1 MIYVDFL
8 RFAEVFGLLVD
19 DGNRDNGNKMIF
31 SLLDFKNKGELDI
44 IVLIQILNNIDRNTL
59 FAQELLVLIREHKR
73 KNVMAAGGVRR
84 ELQMN

>member
-1 MIYVDFL
+1 
-8 RFAEVFGLLVD
+8 
-19 DGNRDNGNKMIF
+19 MIF

-73 KNVMAAGGVRR
+73 KNVMAAGGGRR